1 MNGKQ
6 YEYTFSGK
14 KGTRLDKF
22 LTSQLPEISR
32 SQIQNLIDEGR
43 ASVDGSIAK
52 KTGLALDPGDTI
64 SFFIPPAAPVDL
76 IPEAIPLDIIFENKD
91 MLVINKPAGMVV
103 HPAAGHSS
111 GTLVHAVLAHA
122 PDMEGIGGEL
132 RPGIVHRLDK
142 DTSGIILV
150 AKNDRSQRFLQEQF
164 RSRSVTKIYNALV
177 DSHPPTPEGRI
188 EASIGRDPG
197 NRKRMAVVQEHKGR
211 PAVTEYFTRQRYA
224 HHTYLE
230 VHPFTGR
237 THQIRIHMAYLKCP
251 VVGDKLYG
259 YKKPTLDM
267 DRHFLHAS
275 SVEIR
280 IPGKKELIKFTAPLP
295 DDLVFWLNHLP

>member
-1 MNGKQ
+1 MNGNQ
-6 YEYTFSGK
+6 IVYRFTGE

-22 LTSQLPEISR
+22 LTSQLSEVSR
-32 SQIQNLIDEGR
+32 SQIQNLIDRGWAEVNG
-43 ASVDGSIAK
+43 SVAK
-52 KTGLALDPGDTI
+52 KSGMGLEPGNTI
-64 SFFIPPAAPVDL
+64 TLFIPPAAPVDL
-76 IPEAIPLDIIFENKD
+76 IPEAIALDIIFENKD
-91 MLVINKPAGMVV
+91 LLVINKPAGMVV
-103 HPAAGHSS
+103 HPSAGHSS

-122 PDMEGIGGEL
+122 PDIEGVGGEI

-164 RSRSVTKIYNALV
+164 RNRTVKKIYNALV

-188 EASIGRDPG
+188 EAPIGRDPG
-197 NRKRMAVVQEHKGR
+197 DRKRMAVVQEHKGR
-211 PAVTEYFTRQRYA
+211 IAVTEYYTKERFA

-230 VHPFTGR
+230 VHLFTGR

-259 YKKPTLDM
+259 YKKPTLDLE
-267 DRHFLHAS
+267 RHFLHS
-275 SVEIR
+275 SSLEIC
-280 IPGKKELIKFTAPLP
+280 IPGILCIDQAK
-295 DDLVFWLNHLP
+295 